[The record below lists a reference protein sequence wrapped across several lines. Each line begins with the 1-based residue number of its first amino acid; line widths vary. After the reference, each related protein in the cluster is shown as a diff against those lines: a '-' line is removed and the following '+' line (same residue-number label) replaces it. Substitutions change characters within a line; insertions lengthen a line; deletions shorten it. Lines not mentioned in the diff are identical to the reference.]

1 MFLSRNNNRIRQEEE
16 EEEEP
21 EVWPTF
27 GPLVLVRSYLSQVTI

>member
-1 MFLSRNNNRIRQEEE
+1 MFLSRNNNRIRQEE

-27 GPLVLVRSYLSQVTI
+27 GPLVLVRSYLNQVTI